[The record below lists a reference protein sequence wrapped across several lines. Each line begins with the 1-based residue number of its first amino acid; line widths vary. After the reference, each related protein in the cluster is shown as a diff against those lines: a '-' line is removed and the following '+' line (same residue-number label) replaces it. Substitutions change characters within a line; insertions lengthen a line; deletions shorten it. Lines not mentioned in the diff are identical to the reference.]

1 MKAYRI
7 QARVGDYYL
16 DHKLEA
22 ENDRDAL
29 NKFSKAVDSG
39 TVKTEDEGS
48 YGNKDGSRVYIT
60 YEEIVNVEPGKD
72 KVVERTSTP

>member
-39 TVKTEDEGS
+39 TVKTEDEGF